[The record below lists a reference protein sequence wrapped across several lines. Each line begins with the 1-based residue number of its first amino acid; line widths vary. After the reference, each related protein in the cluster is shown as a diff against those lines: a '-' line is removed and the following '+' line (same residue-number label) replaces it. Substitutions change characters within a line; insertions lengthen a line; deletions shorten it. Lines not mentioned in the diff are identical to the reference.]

1 MSARADRVD
10 IQVLRGI
17 AVLAVVIF
25 HGFRDVLPKGFL
37 GVDVFLVISGFLIT
51 GHIMQGL
58 ERGTFSFADFYRRRA
73 RRLLPASFSTLIVT
87 TGLALFILSPAE
99 LSDFAKQALGMI
111 TFSAN
116 FVLMFQTNYF
126 APAAEAKPL
135 LHTWSLSLEE
145 QFYLITPLLLW
156 LTPLRGRPWLLL
168 LGTLASGF
176 LCYLLIGTDA
186 LPGISAAEGEKLA
199 FFMLPPRAWEL
210 LIGAL
215 AAWTMLRRPTLDVP
229 AWMKY
234 GALGVILF
242 ACGAGFSDD
251 HPGPDAIISTF
262 ATAVILLGRDGW
274 LHDNP
279 LTRFVRQI
287 GDWSYSVYLVHW
299 PLFSFAA
306 IAFIDNP
313 PAPLLALLAAISLA
327 LGWLQYTYVEQ
338 PFRRAEIRWKSLVP
352 AGVLATLFCVA
363 VPTISNAALPES
375 SGVGLAATC
384 ALDEGPYVPRPEC
397 RTGEA
402 PTALL
407 WGDSH
412 AMMLAPALKADFV
425 QATMFACAPALGLA
439 QMDGHKYS
447 IGWAR
452 DCVGFNDDVLAS
464 LDRMPSIRD
473 VILASRWDQ
482 IFQPQFPLYADGRV
496 GDWSPIAHR
505 HLVRTIRAIQS
516 RGKRAILVGPTA
528 EADFDVGQCI
538 KRQLAGRIILRP
550 GGCKVAAASVERTI
564 GSTVARL
571 RQVARETGATLVLPS
586 EAMCPDHRWCETIDR
601 GQSLYRDKAHLT
613 DAGAEFVVNRTHLR
627 QILRKT
633 ELSRSARLQRSH
645 SANPRSF

>member
-1 MSARADRVD
+1 MTARADRVD

-87 TGLALFILSPAE
+87 TALALFILSPAE

-116 FVLMFQTNYF
+116 FVLMLQTNYF

-145 QFYLITPLLLW
+145 QFYLIAPLLLW
-156 LTPLRGRPWLLL
+156 LTPLRARPWLLL
-168 LGTLASGF
+168 AGSLGSGIV
-176 LCYLLIGTDA
+176 CYLLVATDA

-215 AAWTMLRRPTLDVP
+215 AAWTMLRRPTLTVP

-234 GALGVILF
+234 AALAVILLI
-242 ACGAGFSDD
+242 CGLGISDT
-251 HPGPDAIISTF
+251 HPGPDAIV
-262 ATAVILLGRDGW
+262 ATLATSVILLGRDGW

-279 LTRFVRQI
+279 LTRFVRKI

-306 IAFIDNP
+306 IAYIDNT
-313 PAPLLALLAAISLA
+313 PALLLALLAAISLG

-352 AGVLATLFCVA
+352 AGAVATLLCVA
-363 VPTISNAALPES
+363 VPTISNAAPPES
-375 SGVGLAATC
+375 SGDGLAATC
-384 ALDEGPYVPRPEC
+384 ALDEGPYIPRPEC
-397 RTGEA
+397 RTAEA
-402 PTALL
+402 PTTLL

-412 AMMLAPALKADFV
+412 AMMLAPALKTDFV
-425 QATMFACAPALGLA
+425 QATMFACAPTLGLT

-447 IGWAR
+447 IGWAK
-452 DCVGFNDDVLAS
+452 DCVGFNNEVLAA
-464 LDRMPSIRD
+464 LDRMPSVQN

-482 IFQPQFPLYADGRV
+482 IFKPQFPLYADGRV
-496 GDWSPIAHR
+496 RDWSPIASA

-516 RGKRAILVGPTA
+516 RGKRAIVVGPTA

-538 KRQLAGRIILRP
+538 NRQLAGRIVLRW
-550 GGCKVAAASVERTI
+550 GGCKVEAASVERTTEPI
-564 GSTVARL
+564 VARL
-571 RQVARETGATLVLPS
+571 RQVSHETGAILILPS
-586 EAMCPDHRWCETIDR
+586 EAMCPDQKWCETIAN

-613 DAGAEFVVNRTHLR
+613 DAGAEYVVNRTGLLR
-627 QILRKT
+627 LLERPAQ
-633 ELSRSARLQRSH
+633 
-645 SANPRSF
+645 